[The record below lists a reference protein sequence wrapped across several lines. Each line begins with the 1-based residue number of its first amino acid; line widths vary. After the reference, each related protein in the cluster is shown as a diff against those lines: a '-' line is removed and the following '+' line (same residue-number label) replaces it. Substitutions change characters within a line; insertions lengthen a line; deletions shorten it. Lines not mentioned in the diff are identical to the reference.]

1 MPTCIIRAL
10 EKKEELL
17 LGSVSEVQ
25 PTDTPAKTCEPG
37 SATSTVAFKD
47 RSLIDQRMAEW
58 LRKAAE
64 PPGGEV
70 DPGGA
75 AHVGPGPGVASQ
87 IRAGYALQADFT
99 GITKRKTCTQT
110 QICRGFAKCDLR

>member
-75 AHVGPGPGVASQ
+75 AHVGPGGGLPDPSWLCPSG
-87 IRAGYALQADFT
+87 RLHRHHEKKDLHADSDMQ
-99 GITKRKTCTQT
+99 GLCKM
-110 QICRGFAKCDLR
+110 